1 MKLLAQRLWRRFREK
16 SAGPLKSN
24 WHDFRLLNRARE
36 RHLPTL
42 RQVFHIKR
50 VLTAG
55 EKRTLGIALLCLFVG
70 IFWGGARIISK
81 YRVQAPVNG
90 GTYTEG
96 IVGSPQFI
104 NPIFATTNDAD
115 LDITRLVFS
124 GLMRYD
130 ASHRLVSDLAAKY
143 SVSADN
149 KTYTF
154 ELRKDVVWHDNEPF
168 TARDVLYTFE
178 TIQNPAVGSPLLVS
192 FQGVKVEAIDDYTV
206 KFTLQEPFASFLSS
220 LTTGILPEHIWFE
233 SQPEQMRLVKA
244 NIQPIGAGPFQFK
257 KLLKDDAGRIYRYE
271 LTRFEKF
278 YRKPPYLDDF
288 IFQFY
293 SDFQSDSGAIK
304 AFREQKVDGL
314 SFVPHDVR
322 DKVDR
327 KSVALRT
334 LKLPQYTAL
343 FFNQERQPVLKDKDT
358 RAALTAALDRGRILR
373 EVLQDEGE
381 LVEGPILSGFPGYS
395 ADLKKLPYSYED
407 ANKLLDKNWTRV
419 SLEDYLKQKHDE
431 LLKVWQEE
439 HKDEISATTT
449 PETATSTWQ
458 IKAEEEVQTQLTES
472 QQGAQTFY
480 RKNKSGKILD
490 LELVTVNNKE
500 NTKAAELVAGF
511 WQGVGVKV
519 NLKLVEPREIART
532 VLKSREYDVLLY
544 GEIVGADPDPYPFW
558 HSSQID
564 YPGLN
569 LSRYINRNAD
579 ALIEKI
585 RSAPSAEASVELYR
599 KFQDLILSDAPAVFL
614 YMPTYTYATSADL
627 KGVETS
633 LISHPSDR
641 FAGVVDWYLKTD
653 GRWHFTP

>member
-1 MKLLAQRLWRRFREK
+1 MKLDIQKLWQRFREK
-16 SAGPLKSN
+16 SAAPLKSN
-24 WHDFRLLNRARE
+24 LHDFRLLNRARE
-36 RHLPTL
+36 RRLPSL
-42 RQVFHIKR
+42 RQVFHINR
-50 VLTAG
+50 VLTGG
-55 EKRTLGIALLCLFVG
+55 EKRTLGIAVLCLLVG
-70 IFWGGARIISK
+70 AIWAGGRIISK

-124 GLMRYD
+124 GLMRHD
-130 ASHRLVSDLAAKY
+130 AGHRLAPDLAAKY
-143 SVSADN
+143 SVSSDN

-154 ELRKDVVWHDNEPF
+154 ELRKDVVWHDGEPF
-168 TARDVLYTFE
+168 TGRDVLFTFE

-192 FQGVKVEAIDDYTV
+192 FQGVKVEMIDDYTV

-220 LTTGILPEHIWFE
+220 LTTGILPEHKWFD

-244 NIQPIGAGPFQFK
+244 NIQPIGTGLFQFK

-271 LTRFEKF
+271 LARFEKF
-278 YRKPPYLDDF
+278 YRKPPYLDEF

-293 SDFQSDSGAIK
+293 SDFQSDSGAVK

-314 SFVPHDVR
+314 SFVPHDTR

-327 KSVALRT
+327 KSVVLRV
-334 LKLPQYTAL
+334 LQLPQYTAL
-343 FFNQERQPVLKDKDT
+343 FFNQERQKSLKDKDI
-358 RAALTAALDRGRILR
+358 RVALTAALDRGRILR

-381 LVEGPILSGFPGYS
+381 LVDGPILSGFPGYS
-395 ADLKKLPYSYED
+395 ADIKKLLYSYED
-407 ANKLLDKNWTRV
+407 ANKMLDKNWTRV

-431 LLKVWQEE
+431 LLKAWQEE
-439 HKDEISATTT
+439 HKDEVSATTT

-458 IKAEEEVQTQLTES
+458 MKAEEEVRAQLAES

-480 RKNKSGKILD
+480 RKNKSGKILE
-490 LELVTVNNKE
+490 LELVTVNSKE
-500 NTKAAELVAGF
+500 NTKAAELAAGF

-532 VLKSREYDVLLY
+532 VLKAREYDVLLY
-544 GEIVGADPDPYPFW
+544 GEIIGADPDPYPFW

-569 LSRYINRNAD
+569 LSRYVNRNVD

-585 RSAPSAEASVELYR
+585 RSAPSAEASAESYR
-599 KFQDLILSDAPAVFL
+599 KFQDLVLADAPAIFL
-614 YMPTYTYATSADL
+614 YMPTYTYATSVDL

-641 FAGVVDWYLKTD
+641 FAGVTDWYLKTD
-653 GRWHFTP
+653 GKWNFK